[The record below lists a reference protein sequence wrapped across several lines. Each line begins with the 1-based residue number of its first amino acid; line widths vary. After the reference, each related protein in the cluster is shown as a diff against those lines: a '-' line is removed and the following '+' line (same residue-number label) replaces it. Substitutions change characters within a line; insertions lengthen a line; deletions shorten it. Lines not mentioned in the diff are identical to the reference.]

1 MILQRSMC
9 PIRKQNTLPSFYP
22 PQTLSR
28 LLNNSS
34 QNKEE
39 PETGFSK
46 HLRWLV
52 GKMWAFLMLLFS
64 FWQCAFTM
72 LSEYKYSHNFSGDK
86 SKILFLGFCTFQKS
100 ICTEHTLNKLI
111 WQREVWFLCQT
122 GKEKTIPFLSIL
134 ITHKVLCILE
144 KL

>member
-1 MILQRSMC
+1 MDSCMILRKGMC
-9 PIRKQNTLPSFYP
+9 PIKKQNTLPSFYP
-22 PQTLSR
+22 PHTLSR
-28 LLNNSS
+28 LLSNSS

-39 PETGFSK
+39 PETVFSK

-64 FWQCAFTM
+64 FRQCAFTM

-100 ICTEHTLNKLI
+100 ICTEHSLNKLI
-111 WQREVWFLCQT
+111 WQLEVWFLCQT
-122 GKEKTIPFLSIL
+122 EKKKRKSLS
-134 ITHKVLCILE
+134 
-144 KL
+144 